1 MLWQAIKSD
10 SSRAWYV
17 IRNTKFKQVMR
28 DSPFEA
34 LSVIVAWVAH
44 STESTMKER

>member
-44 STESTMKER
+44 STEWTMKER